1 MNTLSALDNGFL
13 LAESRE
19 TPMHVG
25 GLYLFTLPEGAEME
39 AFLADQLRI
48 LRGTTRWRRPFDHKL
63 NSPRPGALRRWVP
76 DEALDID
83 YHVRHSAL
91 PRPGRFRELFA
102 LTGRLHQTLLDRH
115 RPLWELYLIEG
126 LKGGRQ
132 LAMYSK
138 VHHAVID
145 GVGGVRLAR
154 TILST
159 DPAERREFSPFSE
172 EAREFARAQRSSP
185 APLTGPPSEG
195 ELRAVAAALRES
207 LGAGRNVLH
216 NLRTYA
222 RAWRRPERGDLTT
235 SWTPAP
241 QTSISTKITGARR
254 FVAQSYSLERVRSV
268 GRALG
273 GTINDVVLAMCGG
286 ALRRYLQARGEL
298 PDAPLTALT
307 PVSLRGDSDDCAGN
321 AVGAI
326 TANLATH
333 IADPLQRFERIQAS
347 MNEGKRLLQQMSP
360 KEVALFT
367 QITQAPPLMVGALG
381 LADRFSPFSTVISN
395 VPGVRE
401 RSYWSGARLDGMY
414 PVSAVFHGFAMNITL
429 LSNADKLD
437 FGVVACRA
445 SVPSCQRI
453 IDDLEASLAE
463 LEASAG
469 LAAGR

>member
-1 MNTLSALDNGFL
+1 MHTLSALENGFL

-25 GLYLFTLPEGAEME
+25 GLYLFTLPEGAEVE
-39 AFLADQLRI
+39 PFLADLLRV
-48 LRGTTRWRRPFDHKL
+48 LRSTAAWRRPFDHKL
-63 NSPRPGALRRWVP
+63 NPTRVGPLRHWVP
-76 DEALDID
+76 DDALDVD

-115 RPLWELYLIEG
+115 RPLWEQHLIEG
-126 LKGGRQ
+126 LQGRQ
-132 LAMYSK
+132 FALYSK

-145 GVGGVRLAR
+145 GVAGVRLAQ

-159 DPAERREFSPFSE
+159 DQGERRAYSPFSRAAQ
-172 EAREFARAQRSSP
+172 EAARARRP
-185 APLTGPPSEG
+185 ARARHAEPPSER
-195 ELRAVAAALRES
+195 ELKAVACAIRHTY
-207 LGAGRNVLH
+207 GAGRNVLH

-222 RAWRRPERGDLTT
+222 RAWRRPEGGDLAT

-241 QTSISTKITGARR
+241 HTSIATRVTGARR
-254 FVAQSYSLERVRSV
+254 FVAQSYSLPRVRAV

-286 ALRRYLQARGEL
+286 ALRRYLMARGEL

-307 PVSLRGDSDDCAGN
+307 PVSLRTASDQGVGN

-333 IADPLQRFERIQAS
+333 LADPTARFERTRAS
-347 MNEGKRLLQQMSP
+347 MNEGKELLRQMSP
-360 KEVALFT
+360 KEIALFT
-367 QITQAPPLMVGALG
+367 QLTQAPPLMVGALG
-381 LADRFSPFSTVISN
+381 LAERFSSYSTVISN
-395 VPGVRE
+395 VPGLRE
-401 RSYWSGARLDGMY
+401 RSYWNGARLDGMY
-414 PVSAVFHGFAMNITL
+414 PISAVFHGFALNITL
-429 LSNADKLD
+429 LSNADQLD

-463 LEASAG
+463 LEAAAG
-469 LAAGR
+469 LS